1 MYVAAS
7 AALTR
12 EILGKHKKDLLST
25 TLVIPAVGFV
35 AKVYLT
41 RHSHMDPA
49 VATPLLG
56 VLLLPALA
64 LLLCS
69 YFAYVDLTGGR
80 PSAGFPRHI
89 LVLPVPTWLLALV
102 PMVTGSL
109 FIAAFLLL
117 WLRLTGI
124 RFDWTEQL
132 AIAGGVTASLC
143 WIQAL
148 SWRLIQQRYVRLLT
162 LAVVLTFAGMALISL
177 LADDSH
183 FLFGHSAGLLSL
195 VCVIVSGYALA
206 YLAVIR
212 SRHGDTAESA
222 ASVRRLH
229 VRTTPAWNRGT
240 RLPRLR
246 DGAAAQKWFEW
257 RVFGRLLPTG
267 MILFGSLVV
276 LMMAFERIRTK
287 PSVIELAM
295 LAFLFLLIASLTG
308 GAYASQSLE
317 TSRVELGL
325 FRAALPLSDWELAS
339 SKLSLAIRSHLLS
352 LLIVLVVIATVLLT
366 SSNNTAV
373 TLLWSKL
380 QAVQGKAGASLCVFL
395 LALAAAVTAWA
406 LAVYG
411 MSAWLFAAAVNWK
424 RNGWKTA
431 LIALLALALFLKLA
445 ALGFQARS
453 EIGSWLE
460 SAHLTILLLPAV
472 TLALGLGLLPRFRA
486 LNRLSDLRGAAT
498 VCGAALA
505 ACVVLLWQLDLS
517 PGYRWALSWLAVTAT
532 LLTFIPFLLVPIV
545 IGLHRHR

>member
-1 MYVAAS
+1 
-7 AALTR
+7 
-12 EILGKHKKDLLST
+12 
-25 TLVIPAVGFV
+25 
-35 AKVYLT
+35 
-41 RHSHMDPA
+41 
-49 VATPLLG
+49 
-56 VLLLPALA
+56 
-64 LLLCS
+64 
-69 YFAYVDLTGGR
+69 
-80 PSAGFPRHI
+80 
-89 LVLPVPTWLLALV
+89 
-102 PMVTGSL
+102 
-109 FIAAFLLL
+109 
-117 WLRLTGI
+117 
-124 RFDWTEQL
+124 
-132 AIAGGVTASLC
+132 
-143 WIQAL
+143 
-148 SWRLIQQRYVRLLT
+148 
-162 LAVVLTFAGMALISL
+162 
-177 LADDSH
+177 
-183 FLFGHSAGLLSL
+183 
-195 VCVIVSGYALA
+195 
-206 YLAVIR
+206 
-212 SRHGDTAESA
+212 
-222 ASVRRLH
+222 
-229 VRTTPAWNRGT
+229 
-240 RLPRLR
+240 
-246 DGAAAQKWFEW
+246 
-257 RVFGRLLPTG
+257 
-267 MILFGSLVV
+267 
-276 LMMAFERIRTK
+276 
-287 PSVIELAM
+287 
-295 LAFLFLLIASLTG
+295 
-308 GAYASQSLE
+308 
-317 TSRVELGL
+317 
-325 FRAALPLSDWELAS
+325 
-339 SKLSLAIRSHLLS
+339 
-352 LLIVLVVIATVLLT
+352 VVIATVLLT